1 MRPTLSSAEIDALT
15 DNLPQ
20 WGLEPGGLAITRHLE
35 FKDFKTAFA
44 FMTEVAEAADR
55 LDHHPEWSNV
65 YNRVSIRLT
74 THDSNG
80 LTASDIALARDIDAA
95 AGV

>member
-1 MRPTLSSAEIDALT
+1 MRPTLSSAEIDALAY
-15 DNLPQ
+15 DLPQ
-20 WGLEPGGLAITRHLE
+20 WTLEPGGLAITRHLE
-35 FKDFKTAFA
+35 FKDFKTAFT

-74 THDSNG
+74 THDSKG
-80 LTASDIALARDIDAA
+80 LTARDIVLARAVDAA
-95 AGV
+95 ASD